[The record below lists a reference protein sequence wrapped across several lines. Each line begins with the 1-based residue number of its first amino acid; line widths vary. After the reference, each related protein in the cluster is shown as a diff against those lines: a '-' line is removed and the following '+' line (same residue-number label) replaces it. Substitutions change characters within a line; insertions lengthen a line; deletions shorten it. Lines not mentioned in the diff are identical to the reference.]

1 MLMAAFLVAVFRL
14 EFLQINIPM
23 TSIDIADIREFYED
37 KITGAKKPGKK
48 GIALTV
54 AQWNKIVES
63 FDSIKAAVEASA
75 S

>member
-37 KITGAKKPGKK
+37 KITGAKKPGK
-48 GIALTV
+48 
-54 AQWNKIVES
+54 
-63 FDSIKAAVEASA
+63 
-75 S
+75 